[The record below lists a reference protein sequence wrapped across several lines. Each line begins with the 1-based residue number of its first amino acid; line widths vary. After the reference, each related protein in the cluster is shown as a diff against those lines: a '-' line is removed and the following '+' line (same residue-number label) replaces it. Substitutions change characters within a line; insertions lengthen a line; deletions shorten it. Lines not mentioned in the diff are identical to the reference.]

1 MNILI
6 VTTRLPYPMISG
18 AKIRAF
24 HILKALAE
32 RHRVT
37 LISFYG
43 SRDEEKH
50 FGVYDSLG
58 VKLVPLLNPAIDRQV
73 GLKDLFHSLSSGL
86 PLTVSKYRHE
96 MMTKAI
102 AENITSA
109 DVLHCEHMHMAQ
121 YLFDIHGKPKVL
133 DAHNVETQIAERYC
147 NCEANPL
154 KKLILALNC
163 RAMRSFEKKVCADS
177 DLILSVSVEDQQSLA
192 SGFGAGCVRLLENG
206 VDVDY
211 FAPVKQNIQDQPK
224 KLVFVGAMD
233 WLPNSDGIKY
243 FVKEI
248 YPIIKNDFPQIK
260 LDVVGKD
267 PPEDVRQLSDIPGIR
282 VTGTVDDVRPYVH
295 DSHLYI
301 VPLRFGGG
309 SRLKILEAFS
319 MGKPVVSTRLGCEG
333 IECENERDLLVAD
346 NPVDFAASVVRL
358 LRDEDMGN
366 RLTGS
371 ARKLAVDT
379 YSWNVICNK
388 LLGYYDELQSINP

>member
-32 RHRVT
+32 RHKVT

-43 SRDEEKH
+43 TEAEEKH
-50 FGVYDSLG
+50 FNVYTSLG
-58 VKLVPLLNPAIDRQV
+58 VKFIPILNPAIDRQV
-73 GLKDLFHSLSSGL
+73 GLKALFHSLSSGL
-86 PLTVSKYRHE
+86 PLTVSKYTHSAMSE
-96 MMTKAI
+96 AI
-102 AENITSA
+102 AENVRTA
-109 DVLHCEHMHMAQ
+109 DVIHCEHMHMAE
-121 YLFDIHGKPKVL
+121 YLLGIHDKPKVL
-133 DAHNVETQIAERYC
+133 DAHNVETQIAYRYSR
-147 NCEANPL
+147 CESNML
-154 KKLILALNC
+154 KKLILSLNYC
-163 RAMRSFEKKVCADS
+163 AMRSYEEKVCAGFDMT
-177 DLILSVSVEDQQSLA
+177 LSVSLEDQKVLKNE
-192 SGFGAGCVRLLENG
+192 FGAGCVRLLENG

-211 FAPVKQNIQDQPK
+211 FSPVNKNLQDQPK

-248 YPIIKNDFPQIK
+248 LPVIRQDFPGIK

-267 PPEDVRQLSDIPGIR
+267 PPLDIRQLSDIDGIR

-295 DSHLYI
+295 DSHLYV

-319 MGKPVVSTRLGCEG
+319 MGKPVVSTSLGCEG
-333 IECENERDLLVAD
+333 IECVNGKDLLVAD
-346 NPVDFAASVVRL
+346 NPDDFAASVVRL
-358 LRDEDMGN
+358 LKDPEICCM
-366 RLTGS
+366 LTNN
-371 ARKLAVDT
+371 ARTLAVNV
-379 YSWNVICNK
+379 YSWKVICKK
-388 LLGYYDELQSINP
+388 LLNYYDELRFQ